1 MKNHKK
7 LLIILLILALVMSA
21 AYYFTMSKDYAG
33 RVYEYVVGEHQDS
46 DQSEPLS
53 DVDGD
58 GSTGPIIHG
67 YDDAEYLDTKD
78 STAPDTV
85 DRKKFT
91 PETSGPK
98 GILGCM
104 DKAACN
110 YNKEA
115 TEHDF
120 KQCIFPDRGKTCEGQ
135 ETDSSSIM
143 SDKG

>member
-33 RVYEYVVGEHQDS
+33 RAVMDTTESNTESNEVKKIKSEADS
-46 DQSEPLS
+46 
-53 DVDGD
+53 
-58 GSTGPIIHG
+58 IFHG
-67 YDDAEYLDTKD
+67 YDDAEYLDTKN

-85 DRKKFT
+85 DRKKFI